1 MSEPIDFDALG
12 RIGLGPAQRRQ
23 LAYGVAQPLA
33 RPMRLVQVQRD
44 HLLLHDGHHTHRGHC
59 APALLHDLASQS
71 EALAVGDWVLAEPS
85 AGGGWRIGWRLL
97 PSHQITRRTLDGR
110 SADGHRAAQRQVL
123 VSNVDTA
130 VLVMGL
136 DGDFNPRRLERY
148 LALVRL
154 AGVATVLVLSKA
166 DTLDAERCAERLAL
180 ARAVLPPGVA
190 VLALDLRQP
199 AAAQAL
205 QPCLQPG
212 QTLVLLGSSG
222 AGKSTLAN
230 TVLNAPTHAHIGAQ
244 PDAPAGIAADIPA
257 YAGVGASLRTG
268 AARIDDS
275 RGRHTTTVRSL
286 LPVPGGACLIDTPGL
301 RALRLDVAEPED
313 LAQAFGDVARLATMC
328 RFRDC
333 QHQAE
338 PACAVR
344 QALAAPRLQNFHK
357 LLRESGRDALDP
369 VQRQARLAGWKA
381 RSRDAQM
388 RLRAKRDG
396 DREKDRETVRDDRR
410 NGQREG
416 PR

>member
-1 MSEPIDFDALG
+1 MPDPIDFDALG

-59 APALLHDLASQS
+59 APALLRDLASQS
-71 EALAVGDWVLAEPS
+71 EALAVGDWVLAEPV
-85 AGGGWRIGWRLL
+85 ADGGWRIGWRLL
-97 PSHQITRRTLDGR
+97 PSRQIARRTLDGR
-110 SADGHRAAQRQVL
+110 AADGHRAAQRQVL

-166 DTLDAERCAERLAL
+166 DTVGAERCAERLAQ
-180 ARAVLPPGVA
+180 ARAVLPAGVA
-190 VLALDLRQP
+190 VMALDLRQP

-230 TVLNAPTHAHIGAQ
+230 TLLNAPIDAPVQAQ
-244 PDAPAGIAADIPA
+244 PVPQADASG
-257 YAGVGASLRTG
+257 GASQRTG
-268 AARIDDS
+268 AARVDDS
-275 RGRHTTTVRSL
+275 RGRHTTTVRTL
-286 LPVPGGACLIDTPGL
+286 LPLPGGACLIDTPGL
-301 RALRLDVAEPED
+301 RALRLDVADPED
-313 LAQAFGDVARLATMC
+313 LAQAFGDVARLATLC

-333 QHQAE
+333 QHQSE

-381 RSRDAQM
+381 RSRDVQM

-396 DREKDRETVRDDRR
+396 DREKDRETGRDDRR
-410 NGQREG
+410 KGQREG